1 MTTKLIQLREADDMS
16 KQDGATGGNFSAVLQ
31 EPLYL
36 EKGDSIRMKSAFL
49 SDITAN
55 QNTVVFPQE
64 LTVTFY
70 IARYYR
76 DWGSYEVVSNYNTR
90 VSGGIGGNR
99 QHFSNK
105 DFVLCESTTASDT
118 QNVQSLSLRVDSDLM
133 KSIKFEHMDFS

>member
-1 MTTKLIQLREADDMS
+1 MFKLFIFWLLRYIIFLVFNFIIYKIIYIMTTKLIQLREADDMS

-55 QNTVVFPQE
+55 QNTVVFPEE

-70 IARYYR
+70 IARYFR
-76 DWGSYEVVSNYNTR
+76 DWGSYEVAANYNTR
-90 VSGGIGGNR
+90 VRGGIGGNR
-99 QHFSNK
+99 QLFSNK
-105 DFVLCESTTASDT
+105 DFVLC
-118 QNVQSLSLRVDSDLM
+118 
-133 KSIKFEHMDFS
+133 